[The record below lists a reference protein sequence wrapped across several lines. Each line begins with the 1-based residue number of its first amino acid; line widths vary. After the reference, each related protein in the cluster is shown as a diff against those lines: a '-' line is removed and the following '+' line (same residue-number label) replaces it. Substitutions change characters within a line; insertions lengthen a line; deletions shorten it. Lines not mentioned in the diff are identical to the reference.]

1 MGDGGKQQVS
11 KSGGEET
18 PVERV
23 INRYV
28 GDAIH
33 LFLSLMAV
41 VILCASALAAYDT
54 VVRDIPQLLAPTDAY
69 KVLQRI
75 IENVLLIAIAC
86 ELGLLL
92 LLHRTSAAVEVIIFI
107 IARKIIDPEV
117 TSLDVLLGVTALAGL
132 LVVRFYFVPG
142 SRKEDQQKEED
153 AQEERE
159 AEGRNLEQRDED

>member
-1 MGDGGKQQVS
+1 MGGGGEQQVS
-11 KSGGEET
+11 KAGGEET
-18 PVERV
+18 RGERV

-41 VILCASALAAYDT
+41 VILFASALAAYDT

-107 IARKIIDPEV
+107 IARKIIEPEV
-117 TSLDVLLGVTALAGL
+117 SSLDVLLGVAALAGL

-142 SRKEDQQKEED
+142 SRREDRQKEED
-153 AQEERE
+153 AREERGE
-159 AEGRNLEQRDED
+159 DKTVGRRGED

>member
-1 MGDGGKQQVS
+1 MGDGGVQQVS
-11 KSGGEET
+11 KAGGEET
-18 PVERV
+18 PAERV

-41 VILCASALAAYDT
+41 VILVASALAAYDT

-75 IENVLLIAIAC
+75 IENILLIAIAC

-117 TSLDVLLGVTALAGL
+117 TSLDVLLGVAALAGL

-142 SRKEDQQKEED
+142 SRKEERQKEED
-153 AQEERE
+153 AEKER
-159 AEGRNLEQRDED
+159 GDERLRE

>member
-1 MGDGGKQQVS
+1 MGDGGGEQQVS
-11 KSGGEET
+11 KAGGEET
-18 PVERV
+18 PFERV

-41 VILCASALAAYDT
+41 VVLVASALAAYDT
-54 VVRDIPQLLAPTDAY
+54 IVRDIPQLLAPTDAY

-75 IENVLLIAIAC
+75 IENILLIAIAC

-117 TSLDVLLGVTALAGL
+117 TSLDVLLGVAALAGL
-132 LVVRFYFVPG
+132 LVVRYYFVPG
-142 SRKEDQQKEED
+142 SRKEEQQKEED
-153 AQEERE
+153 AQEER
-159 AEGRNLEQRDED
+159 GDERLRE

>member
-18 PVERV
+18 PVERA

-41 VILCASALAAYDT
+41 VILFASALAAYDT

-92 LLHRTSAAVEVIIFI
+92 LLHRTSAAVEVIIFV

-117 TSLDVLLGVTALAGL
+117 SSLDVLLGVAALAGL

-142 SRKEDQQKEED
+142 SRKEDRQKEED
-153 AQEERE
+153 ARAESEERKE
-159 AEGRNLEQRDED
+159 V